1 MNLDPKALEV
11 ATRAVFASKAFQPAG
26 GEWQGNNRVSERAA
40 GIAAEAAIL
49 AYLSALGEQKSV
61 AWQRLHPVAG
71 WQNVDEADIEHYR
84 SYGQEIRPLYASPL
98 PVMPITDEDAVRR
111 FKLGSRVTKTKGS
124 SWTGRVVG
132 FYSTN
137 LTPIGY
143 AVESENEPGSVQI
156 YPEAALKAAGGR
168 G

>member
-98 PVMPITDEDAVRR
+98 PVMPITDEDVERAAKAIQATKINGQRVR
-111 FKLGSRVTKTKGS
+111 FADA
-124 SWTGRVVG
+124 
-132 FYSTN
+132 
-137 LTPIGY
+137 Y
-143 AVESENEPGSVQI
+143 AAMMAR
-156 YPEAALKAAGGR
+156 AALEAVGGR

>member
-1 MNLDPKALEV
+1 MQVDEKALKY
-11 ATRAVFASKAFQPAG
+11 AYDAG
-26 GEWQGNNRVSERAA
+26 RDYVMDMDDRTKQMIRVCVR
-40 GIAAEAAIL
+40 
-49 AYLSALGEQKSV
+49 AYLSALGEQKPIAFVSKRV
-61 AWQRLHPVAG
+61 IDALDVNG
-71 WQNVDEADIEHYR
+71 TEIVDAMLFPRGTLRPTEA
-84 SYGQEIRPLYASPL
+84 RPLYASPL

-132 FYSTN
+132 FYSTT

-156 YPEAALKAAGGR
+156 YPEAALDAAGGR

>member
-1 MNLDPKALEV
+1 MQVDEKALEAAYETGRDYV
-11 ATRAVFASKAFQPAG
+11 MRTKQMIRACI
-26 GEWQGNNRVSERAA
+26 R
-40 GIAAEAAIL
+40 
-49 AYLSALGEQKSV
+49 AYLSALGEQKPV
-61 AWQRLHPVAG
+61 VWQRLHPVAG

-98 PVMPITDEDAVRR
+98 PVMPITDEDVERR
-111 FKLGSRVTKTKGS
+111 FKLGDRVTKTKGS

-132 FYSTN
+132 FYSTT

-156 YPEAALKAAGGR
+156 YPEAALDAAGGR